1 MASPTH
7 DGEPALRRIRMWSAV
22 LLATVVIVVGIIT
35 FSPGPPDPSGQQA
48 LRSFLDQAHLHG
60 FPRWISFNKIEFGS
74 NILMFVPIGLFG
86 ALALPPPRW
95 LIVPAAIMGS
105 LAIEITQA
113 WGLPQRVGT
122 PRDVIAN
129 SLGALIGY
137 LLARL
142 VVRSVDRSARRRSAY
157 QWLGSI
163 QPPPPATFPP
173 APHDPDTVR

>member
-1 MASPTH
+1 MASPTR
-7 DGEPALRRIRMWSAV
+7 DGEPALRRIRIWSAV

-48 LRSFLDQAHLHG
+48 LRSFLYHAHLHG

-113 WGLPQRVGT
+113 SGLPERVGT

-137 LLARL
+137 LLACL
-142 VVRSVDRSARRRSAY
+142 VIRSVDRSARRRSAY
-157 QWLGSI
+157 QWLGTI
-163 QPPPPATFPP
+163 APPPPATLPP
-173 APHDPDTVR
+173 LRNDT

>member
-1 MASPTH
+1 
-7 DGEPALRRIRMWSAV
+7 V

-48 LRSFLDQAHLHG
+48 LRSFLDHAHLHG
-60 FPRWISFNKIEFGS
+60 LPRWISFNKIEFGS

-113 WGLPQRVGT
+113 SGLPDRVGT
-122 PRDVIAN
+122 PRDVISN
-129 SLGALIGY
+129 TLGALIGY
-137 LLARL
+137 VLACLLIR
-142 VVRSVDRSARRRSAY
+142 VVQRNARRRRAHE
-157 QWLGSI
+157 WLAGI
-163 QPPPPATFPP
+163 QPRPPATFPAQP
-173 APHDPDTVR
+173 NDT

>member
-7 DGEPALRRIRMWSAV
+7 DGEPALRRIRIWSAV
-22 LLATVVIVVGIIT
+22 LLATVVIVVAIIT

-48 LRSFLDQAHLHG
+48 LRSFLDHAHLHG
-60 FPRWISFNKIEFGS
+60 LPRWISFNKIEFGS

-86 ALALPPPRW
+86 SLALPPPRW

-113 WGLPQRVGT
+113 SGLPERVGT

-129 SLGALIGY
+129 SLGAVIGY
-137 LLARL
+137 LLACFVIWL
-142 VVRSVDRSARRRSAY
+142 VSRGSRRRGTHRWVASTY
-157 QWLGSI
+157 
-163 QPPPPATFPP
+163 PPAQ
-173 APHDPDTVR
+173 PDS